1 MTLGTSLRTLR
12 QLRGLSL
19 NELATRLSS
28 HVGNL
33 SKIERDLAKPSLD
46 FLYQIAKAL
55 DFKLHEI
62 FRLAERDDSPDER
75 KAALDALFLVLLD
88 DDKELLLEFAS
99 MLKERSEKNKEAQG
113 QSVESG
119 MTEIQLAE
127 KQPPQTKVPR
137 KSSNQTPAS
146 DK

>member
-75 KAALDALFLVLLD
+75 QAALDALFLVLLD
-88 DDKELLLEFAS
+88 DDKELLVEFAS
-99 MLKERSEKNKEAQG
+99 MLKERCEKNKETPSHRPDALTAQSPALENHITEKKG
-113 QSVESG
+113 Q
-119 MTEIQLAE
+119 
-127 KQPPQTKVPR
+127 R
-137 KSSNQTPAS
+137 SSSQSATP
-146 DK
+146 DE

>member
-75 KAALDALFLVLLD
+75 QAALDALFLVLLD
-88 DDKELLLEFAS
+88 DDKELLVEFAS
-99 MLKERSEKNKEAQG
+99 MLKERSEKNKETQSHAADALTAQSPALENHVTEKKG
-113 QSVESG
+113 Q
-119 MTEIQLAE
+119 
-127 KQPPQTKVPR
+127 R
-137 KSSNQTPAS
+137 SSSQSATP
-146 DK
+146 DE

>member
-1 MTLGTSLRTLR
+1 MSGTCQKS
-12 QLRGLSL
+12 
-19 NELATRLSS
+19 NETWPNPAL
-28 HVGNL
+28 
-33 SKIERDLAKPSLD
+33 I

>member
-75 KAALDALFLVLLD
+75 QAALDAV
-88 DDKELLLEFAS
+88 AP
-99 MLKERSEKNKEAQG
+99 G
-113 QSVESG
+113 GPHSG
-119 MTEIQLAE
+119 NLRRLW
-127 KQPPQTKVPR
+127 PDRNRGPR
-137 KSSNQTPAS
+137 WPWRCG
-146 DK
+146 

>member
-19 NELATRLSS
+19 NELANRLSS

-75 KAALDALFLVLLD
+75 QAALDALFLVLLD
-88 DDKELLLEFAS
+88 DDKELLLEFAI
-99 MLKERSEKNKEAQG
+99 MLKERAEKNKET
-113 QSVESG
+113 QSRPIDANDRRITDTDTS
-119 MTEIQLAE
+119 A
-127 KQPPQTKVPR
+127 
-137 KSSNQTPAS
+137 PA
-146 DK
+146 DE

>member
-75 KAALDALFLVLLD
+75 QAALDALFLVLLD
-88 DDKELLLEFAS
+88 DDKELLVEFAS
-99 MLKERSEKNKEAQG
+99 MLKERSEKNKEPQSHPADAVTAQSPALESRITEKKSARSS
-113 QSVESG
+113 QS
-119 MTEIQLAE
+119 A
-127 KQPPQTKVPR
+127 
-137 KSSNQTPAS
+137 AS
-146 DK
+146 DES

>member
-75 KAALDALFLVLLD
+75 QAALDALFLVLLD
-88 DDKELLLEFAS
+88 DDKELLVEFAS
-99 MLKERSEKNKEAQG
+99 MLKERSEKNKETQSQSADAVTAQSPALESRITEKKSPRSG
-113 QSVESG
+113 QS
-119 MTEIQLAE
+119 A
-127 KQPPQTKVPR
+127 P
-137 KSSNQTPAS
+137 S
-146 DK
+146 DE

>member
-75 KAALDALFLVLLD
+75 QAALDALFLVLLD
-88 DDKELLLEFAS
+88 DDKELLVEFAS
-99 MLKERSEKNKEAQG
+99 MLKERSEKNKETQSQPADAVKAQSPALESRSTEKKSQRSS
-113 QSVESG
+113 QS
-119 MTEIQLAE
+119 A
-127 KQPPQTKVPR
+127 P
-137 KSSNQTPAS
+137 S
-146 DK
+146 DE